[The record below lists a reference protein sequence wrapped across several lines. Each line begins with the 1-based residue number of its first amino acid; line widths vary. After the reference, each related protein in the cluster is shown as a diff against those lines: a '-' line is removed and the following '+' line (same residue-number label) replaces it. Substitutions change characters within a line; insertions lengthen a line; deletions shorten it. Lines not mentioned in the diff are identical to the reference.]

1 MVWTAIGHAGIVDS
15 VFFQG
20 NVDSKLYLK
29 IIEEELYPEF
39 CRWIGRGGVNDTNIP
54 WPPRS
59 PDLTPMDFI
68 LWGYIKK
75 LAYSELSGSG
85 PAQGRHC
92 YSVSAYKISDF
103 KESIETKFVKITSL
117 GAKLLTFV
125 IHQLF

>member
-1 MVWTAIGHAGIVDS
+1 M
-15 VFFQG
+15 
-20 NVDSKLYLK
+20 
-29 IIEEELYPEF
+29 
-39 CRWIGRGGVNDTNIP
+39 GRGGVNDTNIP
-54 WPPRS
+54 WPLRL

-92 YSVSAYKISDF
+92 YSVSAYKTPDF

-125 IHQLF
+125 IDQL